1 MGQGV
6 KRLGLGSAPE
16 SISGHLAAM
25 RVRSGPPSNGGHG
38 DEGDRPK
45 NATRRI
51 ISESVESAST
61 GRQPRSTSTGSVHNK
76 VSSSKAVTGVVVR
89 TQRQERRSATPD
101 NNDGRL
107 DLASPE
113 LPREPVTP
121 ISLGKNATKAPL
133 ASATCIGNGVLG
145 LTSPEVAKW
154 TKGESQKGKGKEKVA
169 GMKKTRFARH
179 LDAKESSREGD
190 ELADEG
196 DREILVDGWQ
206 DEERE
211 QELSLQVSPRRPTAP
226 PAWLQSPHRPS
237 AGNLNMNA
245 AAQDFLRSIIHDVM
259 YDFQRETKAE
269 MMGLHLDL
277 VRMGRGWKHEL
288 REVMEEWNG
297 EIQELKAENKRL
309 REENERLR
317 RGY

>member
-1 MGQGV
+1 
-6 KRLGLGSAPE
+6 
-16 SISGHLAAM
+16 M
-25 RVRSGPPSNGGHG
+25 RVRSGPPSNGGLG
-38 DEGDRPK
+38 DEGDRRK
-45 NATRRI
+45 NTTRRI

-61 GRQPRSTSTGSVHNK
+61 RRQPRSTSTGSAHNK
-76 VSSSKAVTGVVVR
+76 VSSSRAITGVVR
-89 TQRQERRSATPD
+89 TQPQERRSATPD
-101 NNDGRL
+101 NSDDRL
-107 DLASPE
+107 DLTSPE
-113 LPREPVTP
+113 SPHEPVTP
-121 ISLGKNATKAPL
+121 IPLGKNATKAPL
-133 ASATCIGNGVLG
+133 ASATCTGNGVLG

-154 TKGESQKGKGKEKVA
+154 AKGEGQKGKGKEKVIE
-169 GMKKTRFARH
+169 MKKTRFARYP
-179 LDAKESSREGD
+179 DVKGSSGGRDES
-190 ELADEG
+190 ADEDG
-196 DREILVDGWQ
+196 PDILVDGRQ
-206 DEERE
+206 NEERE

-226 PAWLQSPHRPS
+226 PTWLQSPHRPS

-245 AAQDFLRSIIHDVM
+245 AAQDFLRSIVHDVM

-277 VRMGRGWKHEL
+277 VRMGRGWKREL

>member
-1 MGQGV
+1 MGQDV
-6 KRLGLGSAPE
+6 ERLGLGSAPE

-25 RVRSGPPSNGGHG
+25 RVRSGPPLNGGPR

-45 NATRRI
+45 NTTRRI
-51 ISESVESAST
+51 ISESAESGAI
-61 GRQPRSTSTGSVHNK
+61 RQKLRPTSTSSTDNK
-76 VSSSKAVTGVVVR
+76 VSSSKAVNRIAAR
-89 TQRQERRSATPD
+89 TREQEQRSATPD
-101 NNDGRL
+101 NNDDRL
-107 DLASPE
+107 DLSSPE

-121 ISLGKNATKAPL
+121 ISLGKNPMQAPL
-133 ASATCIGNGVLG
+133 ASVACTGNGVLG

-154 TKGESQKGKGKEKVA
+154 AKSKGQKGKGKEKVVEV
-169 GMKKTRFARH
+169 KKTRFAQH
-179 LDAKESSREGD
+179 PNAKESSGGGGES
-190 ELADEG
+190 EDEG
-196 DREILVDGWQ
+196 SPEIVMDGRQ
-206 DEERE
+206 DEE

-237 AGNLNMNA
+237 TANLNMNA
-245 AAQDFLRSIIHDVM
+245 AAQDFLRNIVHDVM

-277 VRMGRGWKHEL
+277 VRMGRGWKQEL
-288 REVMEEWNG
+288 REIMEEWNG
-297 EIQELKAENKRL
+297 EIQELKAENRRL